1 MKIIDIL
8 NKMANGEL
16 EDGFKFC
23 FEDEVYTYTKEDNS
37 IRDNCRNKI
46 GQRKAIE
53 THLNKEVLLFKENDV
68 EVIEESEEIDI
79 QGIKPFI
86 IPRIAIADD
95 KDMWTDRI
103 MINKLIKS
111 VKQLDNK
118 LKKEREVN

>member
-68 EVIEESEEIDI
+68 EVIEENKGIEELPVYPSYAYRKEELSENRLKINELV
-79 QGIKPFI
+79 
-86 IPRIAIADD
+86 RAV
-95 KDMWTDRI
+95 
-103 MINKLIKS
+103 NKLT
-111 VKQLDNK
+111 
-118 LKKEREVN
+118 KEREAN

>member
-8 NKMANGEL
+8 NKINNREEVPEKIKFNG
-16 EDGFKFC
+16 DVFI
-23 FEDEVYTYTKEDNS
+23 YNS
-37 IRDNCRNKI
+37 AIKDYGHNIRPGLDD
-46 GQRKAIE
+46 
-53 THLNKEVLLFKENDV
+53 TLLFRVMNTHFITELLKAEV
-68 EVIEESEEIDI
+68 EVIEESEEINI